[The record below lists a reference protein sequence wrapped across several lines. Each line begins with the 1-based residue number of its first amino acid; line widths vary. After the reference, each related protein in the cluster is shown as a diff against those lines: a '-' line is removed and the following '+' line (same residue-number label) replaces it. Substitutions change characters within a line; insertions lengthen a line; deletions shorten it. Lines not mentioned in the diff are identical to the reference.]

1 MAFLMKRKYSLMV
14 TKKKKK
20 KCNDTRVYID
30 STTSISPGGTQAGV
44 NPDAQ
49 AVGIL
54 QPKCPGQQRPSS
66 WEGRLLV

>member
-14 TKKKKK
+14 TKKKK

-44 NPDAQ
+44 NTDAQ

-66 WEGRLLV
+66 WEGPLLV